1 MTENAEWVRKRQG
14 QNCSA
19 KAWEAFRAVHP
30 TATSAFCLSVKS
42 FRSSRGT
49 KTQEVSTRGGPFSAD
64 SRHSLSEFSDS
75 KYTMI
80 LRDFFFGF
88 FFFFGPGRSPAAPDY
103 QKGTTMDLHAFCPLQ
118 LSNHQSSHFPR
129 TYIKFW
135 LRYNWHPLINYLLY
149 SLVFLRCHLFYHH
162 RDSDLIISS
171 VKTTV

>member
-19 KAWEAFRAVHP
+19 KAWEAFRAVRP

-88 FFFFGPGRSPAAPDY
+88 FFLVLVEAQQPLTIKRGQQWTYTHFVPSSSP
-103 QKGTTMDLHAFCPLQ
+103 TTSPL
-118 LSNHQSSHFPR
+118 
-129 TYIKFW
+129 T
-135 LRYNWHPLINYLLY
+135 
-149 SLVFLRCHLFYHH
+149 SLGHILN
-162 RDSDLIISS
+162 SD
-171 VKTTV
+171 